1 MKPNRSEAIK
11 YRFLVILSIVAL
23 LLLACFITL
32 LINIQRNKGMFY
44 LIFIILALYSILMFL
59 YGILCDSKIV
69 NHSIKYNVKFIYLFF
84 FAINVALSIL
94 SFLVL

>member
-11 YRFLVILSIVAL
+11 YRFLILVSIVAL
-23 LLLACFITL
+23 FLLACFITL
-32 LINIQRNKGMFY
+32 LIDIQRNKGMFY
-44 LIFIILALYSILMFL
+44 LIFIILAIYSILMFL

-69 NHSIKYNVKFIYLFF
+69 NHSIRYNVKIIYLLFF
-84 FAINVALSIL
+84 VINVILSIL